1 MSNLLKDLNPQQQEG
16 VTHTEGPLLILAGAG
31 SGKTR
36 VLTYRIAYLI
46 EQGRAYP
53 SQILA
58 ITFTNKAA
66 NEMKERV
73 AQLVGPESN
82 YMWVSTFH
90 SMCLRFLRRD
100 SEKIDYQKNF
110 VIYDPIDQK
119 SVLNDCIKELN
130 ISEKQ
135 FPIPN
140 VIKSISSAKDKLIFP
155 KEYLSQ
161 NQGNYYQER
170 LGSIYQLYQEKL
182 KKNNAMDF
190 DDLIVKS
197 IKLFQENPKVLEFYQ
212 NRFKYI
218 LVDEYQ
224 DTNYAQY
231 KLVNMLSGGYRNLCV
246 VGDDDQSI
254 YGFRGADVENILS
267 FEKDFPDAKVIKL
280 EQNYRSSQRI
290 LNAANY
296 VIQNNSR
303 RKDKRLWTDNGKGNA
318 IFIQGNDSE
327 YKEGE
332 FIAQEIEK
340 CRKQENRNYKDFA
353 ILYRT
358 NAQSRTLEDAL
369 RRAGIPYQIF
379 GGLKFYS
386 RLEIKDIIA
395 YLTLL
400 ENPQDDVALK
410 RIINTPKRGI
420 GHVTMEKIQGYAEF
434 KGEGLFNIILKI
446 EEVPGISPGAKT
458 KIKKFASMM
467 ASFNTMKEYLGL
479 SDLIKKV
486 LEDTGYLEMLE
497 EGKLDKSDIRLENLE
512 EFVSGAT
519 EFENNSEDTS
529 LRAFLENISLVSDID
544 TLDPEEGS
552 AVLMTLHNAKGL
564 EFPVVFLTGME
575 EGMFPHSRS
584 LLDYDEMEEERRLCY
599 VGITRAMEK
608 LYMTYAEERII
619 YGQPTSYLPSRF
631 LKEIEDAAP
640 EGLIV
645 KSDREILTKRP
656 LYKNNYSPRKTF
668 KTEFYKPP
676 AKKPMVKTSSE
687 ELVEGV
693 KVKHNKWG
701 IGTIVGKTKAKDDIF
716 VSIAFPGIGIKKVSL
731 SYASLEI
738 VR

>member
-1 MSNLLKDLNPQQQEG
+1 
-16 VTHTEGPLLILAGAG
+16 
-31 SGKTR
+31 
-36 VLTYRIAYLI
+36 
-46 EQGRAYP
+46 
-53 SQILA
+53 
-58 ITFTNKAA
+58 
-66 NEMKERV
+66 
-73 AQLVGPESN
+73 
-82 YMWVSTFH
+82 
-90 SMCLRFLRRD
+90 MCLRFLRRD

-190 DDLIVKS
+190 DDLIVNS

-332 FIAQEIEK
+332 FI
-340 CRKQENRNYKDFA
+340 CL
-353 ILYRT
+353 LYT
-358 NAQSRTLEDAL
+358 SRC
-369 RRAGIPYQIF
+369 
-379 GGLKFYS
+379 
-386 RLEIKDIIA
+386 
-395 YLTLL
+395 
-400 ENPQDDVALK
+400 V
-410 RIINTPKRGI
+410 
-420 GHVTMEKIQGYAEF
+420 
-434 KGEGLFNIILKI
+434 
-446 EEVPGISPGAKT
+446 
-458 KIKKFASMM
+458 
-467 ASFNTMKEYLGL
+467 
-479 SDLIKKV
+479 
-486 LEDTGYLEMLE
+486 
-497 EGKLDKSDIRLENLE
+497 
-512 EFVSGAT
+512 
-519 EFENNSEDTS
+519 
-529 LRAFLENISLVSDID
+529 
-544 TLDPEEGS
+544 
-552 AVLMTLHNAKGL
+552 
-564 EFPVVFLTGME
+564 
-575 EGMFPHSRS
+575 
-584 LLDYDEMEEERRLCY
+584 
-599 VGITRAMEK
+599 
-608 LYMTYAEERII
+608 
-619 YGQPTSYLPSRF
+619 
-631 LKEIEDAAP
+631 
-640 EGLIV
+640 
-645 KSDREILTKRP
+645 
-656 LYKNNYSPRKTF
+656 
-668 KTEFYKPP
+668 
-676 AKKPMVKTSSE
+676 
-687 ELVEGV
+687 
-693 KVKHNKWG
+693 
-701 IGTIVGKTKAKDDIF
+701 
-716 VSIAFPGIGIKKVSL
+716 
-731 SYASLEI
+731 
-738 VR
+738 